1 VILLVSVA
9 AAIAIALL
17 RGGRFSRL
25 AALKL
30 RWAWLALLALVP
42 QMVIVYVPALWE
54 YPLWGLRLA
63 LLVASYVLLIGVVLA
78 NRRLPGVII
87 IGLGL
92 LLNLAPMV
100 ANHGFMPV
108 TSTALEQAGLSHL
121 AVSEESGARVL
132 SAKDMLLARE
142 DTNLWA
148 LSDIM
153 VLPPPV
159 RSVCSIG
166 DAVLVLGV
174 FIFFQRAMRP
184 VRVASHPVAEDPP
197 SRCGELS

>member
-1 VILLVSVA
+1 MISVA
-9 AAIAIALL
+9 LAIAVALL

-25 AALKL
+25 AALRL
-30 RWAWLALLALVP
+30 RWAWLALVALIP
-42 QMVIVYVPALWE
+42 QMIIVYVPTLWE
-54 YPLWGLRLA
+54 YPLWDVRLA
-63 LLVASYVLLIGVVLA
+63 LLLASYVLLIAVVLV
-78 NRRLPGVII
+78 NRRLPGILII
-87 IGLGL
+87 ALGL

-108 TSTALEQAGLSHL
+108 TSTALERAGLSHL

-132 SAKDMLLARE
+132 SAKDMLLSRE
-142 DTNLWA
+142 DTNLWV

-166 DAVLVLGV
+166 DAVLALGV
-174 FIFFQRAMRP
+174 FVFFQQAMRP
-184 VRVASHPVAEDPP
+184 VRPAHARTEDTP
-197 SRCGELS
+197 SSCGELS